1 MINSFYV
8 LRVVL
13 LHCAITTQNFKLR
26 CPFIRRVSF
35 PQNVKILDKIIMK
48 ILIDPLL
55 KNIFL
60 QMNGSFKS

>member
-13 LHCAITTQNFKLR
+13 LHRAITTQNFKLR

-48 ILIDPLL
+48 KINRSIVKKYILA
-55 KNIFL
+55 NERQF
-60 QMNGSFKS
+60 

>member
-13 LHCAITTQNFKLR
+13 LHHAITTQNFKLR

-48 ILIDPLL
+48 KINRSIVKKYILA
-55 KNIFL
+55 NERQF
-60 QMNGSFKS
+60 